1 MERIKEMEQL
11 LKEQKKPVPDPKRVA
26 AWKKS
31 VIR

>member
-26 AWKKS
+26 AA
-31 VIR
+31 RNG